1 MKFYIRR
8 AILGIIATPLVAVA
22 WCALYALLILLGG
35 EPSQTVGDTFA
46 NGLLLGSVLAVL
58 FTFAP
63 QVKRLLG

>member
-22 WCALYALLILLGG
+22 WCVFYALLIGLGG
-35 EPSQTVGDTFA
+35 IPTQTIGETFA
-46 NGLLLGSVLAVL
+46 NGLLIGSVLAIL
-58 FTFAP
+58 LTFAP